1 MINIATIQKVLME
14 SGYMAVLDND
24 PAIYRLK
31 SSHTGR
37 PIIFHMGVGDQ
48 LPVSAVRHLLQ
59 FEPNVDMLIHRM
71 QS

>member
-1 MINIATIQKVLME
+1 
-14 SGYMAVLDND
+14 MAVLDND